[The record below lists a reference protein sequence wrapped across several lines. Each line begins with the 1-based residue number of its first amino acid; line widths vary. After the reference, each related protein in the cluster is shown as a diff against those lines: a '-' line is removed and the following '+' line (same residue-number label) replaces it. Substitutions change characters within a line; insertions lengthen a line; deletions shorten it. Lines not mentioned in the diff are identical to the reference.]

1 MQIYTFAGVMKR
13 DIVTQEE
20 ATWGL
25 HAISHRDGENGSDY
39 TYDDS
44 AGEGTFGYVIDSGC
58 RVSHDEFEGR
68 AVAGYNA
75 FDGAADDDKSVP
87 HGTHVAGTIAGLT
100 VGVAK
105 KASIVSVK
113 VFDESDRTTTEEI
126 LDGLAWSVN
135 DILDKGRQNKAVIN
149 MSLRKLHPTS
159 YKRRGSPRFPFCP
172 VTHFLFSKDNM
183 LTATTA

>member
-25 HAISHRDGENGSDY
+25 HAISHRDGENGTEY
-39 TYDDS
+39 VYDDL
-44 AGEGTFGYVIDSGC
+44 AGEGTYGYVIDSGC
-58 RVSHDEFEGR
+58 RVSHGEFEGR
-68 AVAGYNA
+68 AVAGFNA
-75 FDGAADDDKSVP
+75 FEGVGDDDEAVP

-105 KASIVSVK
+105 KANIVSVK
-113 VFDESDRTTTEEI
+113 VFDASETTTTAEI

-149 MSLRKLHPTS
+149 MSLRKLHPES
-159 YKRRGSPRFPFCP
+159 HKLRGSPRFPFCP
-172 VTHFLFSKDNM
+172 VTNFISKDNM